1 MAGHD
6 ELWAGGSAPGGARM
20 QDVGQGVEGLS
31 QGSRLSDLHCGV
43 RKGLFSWED
52 GLQGPERE

>member
-1 MAGHD
+1 MSPGV
-6 ELWAGGSAPGGARM
+6 GGSAPDGAGM
-20 QDVGQGVEGLS
+20 QDVGQGVEALS
-31 QGSRLSDLHCGV
+31 QGLHLSDLHCGV